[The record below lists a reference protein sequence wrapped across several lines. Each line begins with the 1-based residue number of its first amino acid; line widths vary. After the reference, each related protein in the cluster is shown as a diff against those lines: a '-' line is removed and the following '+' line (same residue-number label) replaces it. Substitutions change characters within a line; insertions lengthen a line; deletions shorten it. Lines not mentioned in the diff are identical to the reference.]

1 MKGDIVNDAKNGNEK
16 AHARVAVV
24 LGSYVLPDGRP
35 GGALLRR
42 IRKAV
47 ELYRKNE
54 VEYIL
59 ATGGVGINPPSEAE
73 SMRDFAVANGVPED
87 RIFLEKK
94 AANTLDNA
102 RLAAEIIEREGWPLV
117 VLVTDGYHMLRAA
130 LLFRFLGIRVV
141 ACGVET
147 PEITKAPEVFAFR
160 CLREF
165 FAFIHDIFKLAV
177 LAFSGSLRPGGR
189 LRKP

>member
-1 MKGDIVNDAKNGNEK
+1 MKTDMVTGAKTDREK
-16 AHARVAVV
+16 ARARVAVV
-24 LGSYVLPDGRP
+24 LGSYVTPDGKP
-35 GGALLRR
+35 GGALSRR
-42 IRKAV
+42 IGKAV

-54 VEYIL
+54 VEYVL

-73 SMRDFAVANGVPED
+73 SMRDFAVAKGVPED

-102 RLAAEIIEREGWPLV
+102 RLAAEIIEREGWTRV

-130 LLFRFLGIRVV
+130 LLFRFFGVRVV
-141 ACGVET
+141 ACCVET
-147 PEITKAPEVFAFR
+147 PDQKKAPKVFAFR

-165 FAFIHDIFKLAV
+165 FAFIHDIFKMAV
-177 LAFSGSLRPGGR
+177 LAFSGSLRPGGG